1 MWTRSELKEK
11 AKVSFKAN
19 YWLSVLAALII
30 TLVSGASGGSS
41 GRNASNSISTASKA
55 SNEGGIGGVIVLATL
70 LGALAIGIVFI
81 IIKIVVGNALLV
93 GSQKLFIKNEV
104 DFGDA
109 KANNIGFVFK
119 EGHWKNVAITMFLMD
134 LFTSLWT
141 LLFIIPGII
150 KGYEYK
156 MIPYLLA
163 EDPEMSYQDA
173 FAKSKEMMHGQKWNA
188 FVLDL
193 SFIGWHILSA
203 FTLGILGVF
212 YVMPYYYQTSAE
224 LYLTLKN
231 N

>member
-1 MWTRSELKEK
+1 
-11 AKVSFKAN
+11 
-19 YWLSVLAALII
+19 
-30 TLVSGASGGSS
+30 
-41 GRNASNSISTASKA
+41 
-55 SNEGGIGGVIVLATL
+55 
-70 LGALAIGIVFI
+70 
-81 IIKIVVGNALLV
+81 
-93 GSQKLFIKNEV
+93 
-104 DFGDA
+104 
-109 KANNIGFVFK
+109 
-119 EGHWKNVAITMFLMD
+119 MFLMD
-134 LFTSLWT
+134 LFTALWT
-141 LLFIIPGII
+141 LLFVIPGII
-150 KGYEYK
+150 KSYEYK

-203 FTLGILGVF
+203 FTLGILGIF

>member
-30 TLVSGASGGSS
+30 TIVSGASGGSS
-41 GRNASNSISTASKA
+41 GRSAMNSASTASAA
-55 SNEGGIGGVIVLATL
+55 SNEGGLAGVIILATL
-70 LGALAIGIVFI
+70 FGALALGLVLIIV
-81 IIKIVVGNALLV
+81 KVVVGNALLV
-93 GSQKLFIKNEV
+93 GSQQLFINNE
-104 DFGDA
+104 DSPGDA

-134 LFTSLWT
+134 LFIALWT
-141 LLFIIPGII
+141 LLLIIPGII
-150 KGYEYK
+150 KSYEYK

-173 FAKSKEMMHGQKWNA
+173 FAKSKEMMNGQKWNA

-193 SFIGWHILSA
+193 SFIGWHLLSA
-203 FTLGILGVF
+203 ITFGILGIF
-212 YVMPYYYQTSAE
+212 YVMPYYYQTYAE
-224 LYLTLKN
+224 LYITLRD
-231 N
+231 

>member
-30 TLVSGASGGSS
+30 TIVSGAGSS
-41 GRNASNSISTASKA
+41 SSSRGATNAASSA
-55 SNEGGIGGVIVLATL
+55 ANEDGIGGVILLVALLA
-70 LGALAIGIVFI
+70 ALALGLIVA

-93 GSQKLFIKNEV
+93 GSELLFINNE
-104 DFGDA
+104 DSPSDA

-134 LFTSLWT
+134 LFIALWSL
-141 LLFIIPGII
+141 LLIIPGII
-150 KGYEYK
+150 KSYEYK

-163 EDPEMSYQDA
+163 EDPEMNYKDA
-173 FAKSKEMMHGQKWNA
+173 FAKSKEMMNGQKWNA

-193 SFIGWHILSA
+193 SFIGWHLLSA
-203 FTLGILGVF
+203 ITFGILGIF
-212 YVMPYYYQTSAE
+212 YVMPYYYQTQAE
-224 LYLTLKN
+224 LYITLRD
-231 N
+231 

>member
-30 TLVSGASGGSS
+30 TLVCGASGGSS
-41 GRNASNSISTASKA
+41 GRNASNSISAASKA

-109 KANNIGFVFK
+109 KANNIGFVFR

-134 LFTSLWT
+134 LFTALWT
-141 LLFIIPGII
+141 LLFVIPGII
-150 KGYEYK
+150 KSYEYK

-173 FAKSKEMMHGQKWNA
+173 FAKS
-188 FVLDL
+188 
-193 SFIGWHILSA
+193 
-203 FTLGILGVF
+203 
-212 YVMPYYYQTSAE
+212 
-224 LYLTLKN
+224 
-231 N
+231 